1 MSMIHNVQHMINT
14 TNLLDRQ
21 VDHVQKLVDSIHLN
35 GFAADLSDTGCG
47 KTYCAAAVAREVS
60 APIFII
66 CPKIVIP
73 SWNNVLKEF
82 GIRAIAVRNY
92 ESLIRGNK
100 NSRYTSWKKE
110 ENPLKP
116 GKNWERLRFNKRVPA
131 NALLIFDEVHKAK
144 ALDSTTSELLMTAR
158 EQGFKT
164 LMVSASAATNPIEM
178 KGFGYVAH
186 LHSHYNH
193 NRFKTGFAKAYGAE
207 WRPGR
212 TGGLVFDPTDES
224 SKQAMKQL
232 HDKLF
237 NQMECASRLTTDDM
251 KEYFTDN
258 HVMAEAFD
266 MAGNTD
272 KINKVYDLME
282 YELDQLDDHTSN
294 YSDHIFAIMMRARRH
309 SELLKIPTYVDSIEE
324 AIRENKS
331 VAIFL
336 NFNESIDA
344 CIERLNKKYRT
355 PAMIRKKTAIEISQ
369 IRGGQS
375 ANDREENIQRFQ
387 NDTARI
393 IVCNMSAGG
402 VGVSLHDTIGKHAR
416 ESLISPSY
424 SAVQLKQALGR
435 IHRANG
441 KTNCVQKIVF
451 AAGTIEESACE
462 KVQARLNNL
471 SLLNDGDM
479 QGSIQFYGQCVNDW
493 EGAK

>member
-1 MSMIHNVQHMINT
+1 MINT
-14 TNLLDRQ
+14 KNLLARQ
-21 VDHVQKLVDSIHLN
+21 IPHVKKLVDSIHTN

-47 KTYCAAAVAREVS
+47 KTYCAAGIAREVA

-82 GIRAIAVRNY
+82 GIRAIAIKNY

-100 NSRYTSWKKE
+100 NSRYTSWVKETNPISGKK
-110 ENPLKP
+110 
-116 GKNWERLRFNKRVPA
+116 WERLRFNKRIPS
-131 NALLIFDEVHKAK
+131 NALIIFDEVHKAK
-144 ALDSTTSELLMTAR
+144 ALDSSTSELLMTAR

-178 KGFGYVAH
+178 KAFGYVTR
-186 LHSHYNH
+186 LHSAYNH
-193 NRFKTGFAKAYGAE
+193 NDFKRTFAKAYGAE
-207 WRPGR
+207 WKKGK
-212 TGGLVFDPTDES
+212 TGGLCFDPTSES
-224 SKQAMKQL
+224 SQQAMRQL
-232 HDKLF
+232 HTKLF
-237 NQMECASRLTTDDM
+237 DDIKCASRLTTDDM
-251 KEYFTDN
+251 SKYFTDN
-258 HVMAEAFD
+258 HVIAEAFD

-282 YELDQLDDHTSN
+282 YELQMLDEHSAN

-309 SELLKIPTYVDSIEE
+309 SELLKIPTYVESIEE

-344 CIERLNKKYRT
+344 CIERLTKKYRT
-355 PAMIRKKTAIEISQ
+355 PAMIRKGTALEIVA
-369 IRGGQS
+369 IRGGQT
-375 ANDREENIQRFQ
+375 AKARQDAIEQFQ
-387 NDTARI
+387 DDTARI

-402 VGVSLHDTIGKHAR
+402 VGVSLHDLNGKHAR
-416 ESLISPSY
+416 ESLISPNY
-424 SAVQLKQALGR
+424 SAIQLKQALGR

-441 KTNCVQKIVF
+441 KTNCVQKIIF
-451 AAGTIEESACE
+451 AAGTIEEQACE

-471 SLLNDGDM
+471 ALLNDGDM
-479 QGSIQFYGQCVNDW
+479 QGSIKFYGQNVNDW
-493 EGAK
+493 EVTK